1 MTMATRGHGTAAI
14 YGRVHASVT
23 ELYAVMKTGD
33 RVDWPIHDDPRNQ
46 ERYFAVIADSEDL
59 ADIVA
64 AAPAGSTSLKQ
75 FFGMWFSQPPGPAP
89 RRSRARG
96 H

>member
-1 MTMATRGHGTAAI
+1 KNG
-14 YGRVHASVT
+14 
-23 ELYAVMKTGD
+23 E
-33 RVDWPIHDDPRNQ
+33 RVDWPIYDDPRNA
-46 ERYFAVIADSEDL
+46 ERYFAVIADCDTL

-64 AAPAGSTSLKQ
+64 TAPTGETSLKPD
-75 FFGMWFSQPPGPAP
+75 FGIWFSQLSGPAP

>member
-23 ELYAVMKTGD
+23 ELYAVMKNGD
-33 RVDWPIHDDPRNQ
+33 RVDWPIYDDPRNA
-46 ERYFAVIADSEDL
+46 ERYFAVIADSEAL
-59 ADIVA
+59 ADIVGV
-64 AAPAGSTSLKQ
+64 APAGSTSLKQ
-75 FFGMWFSQPPGPAP
+75 FFGMWFSRPPGPAP
-89 RRSRARG
+89 GRSRARG